1 MTNQIVLP
9 DVEALAARV
18 ADGAKVAVFKD
29 GAVPMDLGRA
39 LVRKGVRGLHVVT
52 VPTSGLLADMLIGA
66 GCVATIETSGVTMS
80 EFGQAPCFGRAVK
93 SSSLKI
99 MDATCPAVYTGL
111 QAAEK
116 GVPFIPMR
124 GLIGSDILANRPDF
138 KTIDNPYAADG
149 GDDPIVAI
157 PAIRPDVSLI
167 HAPLA
172 DAFGNVWIGRQ
183 AELKIMAHA
192 SAESLITCERLYE
205 GNLLE
210 DPHLA
215 PAVIPSMYV
224 GGIAVAERG
233 GWPLGLTGEYDD
245 DPDAI
250 LAYIQAAA
258 TPEGFQD
265 WLAEHVFGSGAADAR
280 VPAQAAE

>member
-1 MTNQIVLP
+1 MSNEILLP
-9 DVEALAARV
+9 DVDSLAARV

-39 LVRKGVRGLHVVT
+39 LVRKGVRDLHIVT

-66 GCVATIETSGVTMS
+66 GCVATVETSGVTLG
-80 EFGQAPCFGRAVK
+80 EYGQAPCFGRAVK
-93 SSSLKI
+93 GSTIRI

-124 GLIGSDILANRPDF
+124 GLIGSDILANRADF
-138 KTIDNPYAADG
+138 KTIDNPYES
-149 GDDPIVAI
+149 DDPIVAI

-167 HAPLA
+167 HAPMA
-172 DAFGNVWIGRQ
+172 DSYGNVWIGRQ

-192 SAESLITCERLYE
+192 SAESLVTCERLYD

-210 DPHLA
+210 DPQLA
-215 PAVIPSMYV
+215 PAVIPAMYV
-224 GGIAVAERG
+224 GGVAVAEKG
-233 GWPLGLTGEYDD
+233 GWPLGLIGEYDD
-245 DPDAI
+245 DADAV
-250 LAYIQAAA
+250 LAYVQAAA

-265 WLAEHVFGSGAADAR
+265 WLAAAVHGR
-280 VPAQAAE
+280 QAAAE